1 MKIKFIFFFIFSLI
15 IYSYIVLLEY
25 MDDDIRGA
33 LFNDEDE
40 EGKFEEL
47 DDDFVIQ
54 VHTINLV
61 IY

>member
-1 MKIKFIFFFIFSLI
+1 
-15 IYSYIVLLEY
+15 